1 MNKKLKYGILISIVL
16 LTIIVFISK
25 GTYSATTSYSGTRK
39 NLQDMVIAT
48 ALSYYYNQNYSDY
61 EQYPMDDYYN
71 SDGDINMED
80 ALNLLKYVIDKR
92 TNINEKY
99 MLAGDMDDNN
109 AIKANDI
116 VRLLNEIK

>member
-61 EQYPMDDYYN
+61 EQYPMDAYYN

-80 ALNLLKYVIDKR
+80 ALNLLKYVIFSFLHNR
-92 TNINEKY
+92 VNQSRFSICSIQQ
-99 MLAGDMDDNN
+99 N
-109 AIKANDI
+109 AS
-116 VRLLNEIK
+116 